1 MSGSRPA
8 LSPRSLL
15 FMPGS
20 RPEMVAK
27 IAGIAPDAAV
37 VDLEDAV
44 PATEKRSAREAAV
57 AALADLDA
65 GAAVVLV
72 RVNPTASPWFADD
85 LAAVTGLG
93 RVGVVLPKYE
103 RREEI
108 DLLRN
113 RLSPDV
119 PIVVGLE
126 TVRGVAECRQLLRAD
141 VDVAYF
147 GAEDYI
153 ADIGGRRTAG
163 GDEVLYPRSEVRLAA
178 FLAGVSAVDQ
188 AVVAIRDD
196 ARFRADAEQGSAI
209 GYTGKICIHPRQVEL
224 SHEVFTPTPEEVR
237 HARAVLRAADDGV
250 AVVGAQMVDDV
261 HVRMA
266 RTVLSRLSGAAGV
279 RD

>member
-1 MSGSRPA
+1 
-8 LSPRSLL
+8 
-15 FMPGS
+15 
-20 RPEMVAK
+20 MVAK
-27 IAGIAPDAAV
+27 IAAIAPDAAV

-44 PATEKRSAREAAV
+44 PAADKRSAREAAV
-57 AALADLDA
+57 ATLADLDA
-65 GAAVVLV
+65 GTSVVLV
-72 RVNPTASPWFADD
+72 RVNPTTSPWFADD

-113 RLSPDV
+113 RLGPEV

-141 VDVAYF
+141 VDVTYF

-163 GDEVLYPRSEVRLAA
+163 GDEVLHARSEVRLAS
-178 FLAGVSAVDQ
+178 FLAGVPAVDQ

-196 ARFRADAEQGSAI
+196 ARFRADAEQGRAI
-209 GYTGKICIHPRQVEL
+209 GYTGKICVHPRQVEL

-250 AVVGAQMVDDV
+250 AVVDGQMVDEV

-266 RTVLSRLSGAAGV
+266 RAVLSRLPGDMGV
-279 RD
+279 QD